1 MVAPIE
7 SVCGWRLRTPKER
20 KRRAV
25 PAQEHFAELFGI
37 ANFKIYRWNGSDFQP
52 NRHYLTNALA
62 VYAPVV
68 VMGTAERE
76 TCLKALIAAG
86 VADYVP
92 RSEGCMSDALD
103 LLENRLAR
111 RQRISESLPAK
122 VAQEWSKDFAEVLR
136 HELNNLLTGI
146 LGNAELLLAEI
157 ARKKD
162 GKLPHGGLERVE
174 TSAALAMRMRE
185 TVSQLSHQWE
195 TRNDPVQQNLSA
207 SKNLARAIH
216 LVPRRLFI
224 AAGFAR

>member
-1 MVAPIE
+1 MNVRTDTPQTMLVVSNDALLCAAARRELESRRPDVRVSAVSSVDTALQIIEAAAPGVVLLAEE
-7 SVCGWRLRTPKER
+7 SGLQGGGQPMQLDS
-20 KRRAV
+20 AV
-25 PAQEHFAELFGI
+25 
-37 ANFKIYRWNGSDFQP
+37 
-52 NRHYLTNALA
+52 NALA

-92 RSEGCMSDALD
+92 RSEGCMNDAWD

-111 RQRISESLPAK
+111 RQQISESLPAK
-122 VAQEWSKDFAEVLR
+122 AAQEWSKDFAEVLR
-136 HELNNLLTGI
+136 HELNNPLTGI

-174 TSAALAMRMRE
+174 TIAALAMRMRE

-195 TRNDPVQQNLSA
+195 TRNDPVQQT
-207 SKNLARAIH
+207 
-216 LVPRRLFI
+216 
-224 AAGFAR
+224 

>member
-1 MVAPIE
+1 VETALQIIEAAPPGVVLLAEE
-7 SVCGWRLRTPKER
+7 SGLQGGG
-20 KRRAV
+20 RRMQLDSAV
-25 PAQEHFAELFGI
+25 
-37 ANFKIYRWNGSDFQP
+37 
-52 NRHYLTNALA
+52 NALA

-122 VAQEWSKDFAEVLR
+122 AAQEWSKDFAEVLR

-174 TSAALAMRMRE
+174 T
-185 TVSQLSHQWE
+185 
-195 TRNDPVQQNLSA
+195 
-207 SKNLARAIH
+207 
-216 LVPRRLFI
+216 I
-224 AAGFAR
+224 AAWPCACAKR